1 MEDEY
6 LSEHA
11 RDEILEE
18 LREIRHLL
26 ATLTRLNMRVAELL
40 LDLQA
45 RIQLQAHEETRME
58 DNIVKD
64 VLPDFVTGNPWISV
78 IRGRGD
84 VR

>member
-58 DNIVKD
+58 DNTVKD

>member
-26 ATLTRLNMRVAELL
+26 TTLTRLNMRVAELL

-45 RIQLQAHEETRME
+45 RIQLQAHEETHME
-58 DNIVKD
+58 DNTVKD